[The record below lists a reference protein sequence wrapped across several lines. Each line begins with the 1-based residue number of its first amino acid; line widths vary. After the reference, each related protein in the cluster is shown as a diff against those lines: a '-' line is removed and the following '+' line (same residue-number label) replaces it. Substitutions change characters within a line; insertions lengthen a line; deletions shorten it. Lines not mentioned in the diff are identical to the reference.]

1 MAEKFVILFLCLKIY
16 KEIDS
21 IESEIAEIE
30 SKINAAVQR
39 KISGDNVHKYLL
51 YFDRLYDKFTD
62 KEKKEF
68 LGSFISFIEIY
79 PDRLPDGRILKSI
92 HFNFPIFY
100 ECKEIESLCWG
111 KETTVEVICLLT
123 RKDK

>member
-1 MAEKFVILFLCLKIY
+1 MQIRMDNLYE
-16 KEIDS
+16 EIDS

-30 SKINAAVQR
+30 AKINAIVQR
-39 KISGDNVHKYLL
+39 KISGDNVYKYLL

-62 KEKKEF
+62 KEKEEF
-68 LGSFISFIEIY
+68 LGSFLSSVEIY

-100 ECKEIESLCWG
+100 EGKEIESLCSD
-111 KETTVEVICLLT
+111 KETTVETVVRLI
-123 RKDK
+123 KNN

>member
-1 MAEKFVILFLCLKIY
+1 MQIRMDKLYE
-16 KEIDS
+16 EIDS

-30 SKINAAVQR
+30 AKINAIVQR
-39 KISGDNVHKYLL
+39 KISGDNVYKYLL

-68 LGSFISFIEIY
+68 LGSFISSVEIY

-100 ECKEIESLCWG
+100 EGKEIESLCWD
-111 KETTVEVICLLT
+111 KETTVETVVLLSNAKRT
-123 RKDK
+123 DIST